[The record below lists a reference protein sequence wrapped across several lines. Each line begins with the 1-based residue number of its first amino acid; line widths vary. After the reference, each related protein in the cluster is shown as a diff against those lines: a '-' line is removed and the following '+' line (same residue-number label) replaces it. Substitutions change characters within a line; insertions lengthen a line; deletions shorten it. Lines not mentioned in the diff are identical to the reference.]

1 MKKAPIKRSEFLIQ
15 LSRDHHFTLL
25 FCWKIK
31 EGLKKDIPL
40 ILKDYVL
47 FFWNGH
53 MQKHFEQ
60 EEELLFQKNNDP
72 LCNLA
77 KQQHLQINEI
87 ILQITESPNPHNPIF
102 QTLIDAVNQHI
113 RLEEREV
120 FPFLEKTLPKEDLE
134 SIGEIL
140 KNEKNDFEDNYP
152 VEFWK
157 P

>member
-60 EEELLFQKNNDP
+60 EEELLFKKCDHA

-77 KQQHLQINEI
+77 KQQHWQINEI
-87 ILQITESPNPHNPIF
+87 ILQIKDSPNPSNPIF

-134 SIGEIL
+134 SIGETL
-140 KNEKNDFEDNYP
+140 KNEKNDFADNYP

>member
-15 LSRDHHFTLL
+15 LSRDHHLTLL

-53 MQKHFEQ
+53 MQKHFDQ
-60 EEELLFQKNNDP
+60 EEELLFTKNNHS
-72 LCNLA
+72 LCELA
-77 KQQHLQINEI
+77 AQQHLQINQI
-87 ILQITESPNPHNPIF
+87 ISQIKASASPQKPIF
-102 QTLIDAVNQHI
+102 QSLIDIVNQHI

-120 FPFLEKTLPKEDLE
+120 FPFLEKSLPKEDLE
-134 SIGEIL
+134 KIGETL
-140 KNEKNDFEDNYP
+140 KKEKDDFTDDYP

-157 P
+157 S

>member
-1 MKKAPIKRSEFLIQ
+1 MKNIPIKRSEFLIQ

-60 EEELLFQKNNDP
+60 EEELLFKKDDNV

-77 KQQHLQINEI
+77 KQQHLQIDEI
-87 ILQITESPNPHNPIF
+87 ISQIKESPHPHNPIF
-102 QTLIDAVNQHI
+102 QTLIDTVNQHI

-134 SIGEIL
+134 SISEIL
-140 KNEKNDFEDNYP
+140 KNEKNDFTDNYP

-157 P
+157 H